1 MRSQWP
7 LTTRLRRHPC
17 ATGTAKFQIHRD
29 IYCELSR
36 FFRIKVT
43 NRKHFPRTARY
54 RQLRGRRYYDPARE
68 TREKIIVLDRPQD
81 DPARRVAALVH
92 GFLAKRSSDRSVVGY
107 DDELSASGLSSLDIV
122 NLMLAVE
129 AEFDLKIP
137 DRKMTPSNFR
147 SIACITE
154 LVQDLK

>member
-1 MRSQWP
+1 MTMRP
-7 LTTRLRRHPC
+7 ENVR
-17 ATGTAKFQIHRD
+17 
-29 IYCELSR
+29 
-36 FFRIKVT
+36 
-43 NRKHFPRTARY
+43 
-54 RQLRGRRYYDPARE
+54 
-68 TREKIIVLDRPQD
+68 KIIVLDRPQD
-81 DPARRVAALVH
+81 DPAGRVAALVR
-92 GFLAKRSSDRSVVGY
+92 GFLAKRSIDRSVGR
-107 DDELSASGLSSLDIV
+107 DEDLSASGLSSLDMV